1 VVVVK
6 AVVVLVVLAAAAVV
20 VVVVVVAAAKPKR
33 LNPQSPKTH
42 YTTACNIYILAMLI
56 YIK

>member
-6 AVVVLVVLAAAAVV
+6 AVVVLVVLA
-20 VVVVVVAAAKPKR
+20 AAAKPKR

-42 YTTACNIYILAMLI
+42 YTTACNIYVLAMLI
-56 YIK
+56 YTK